1 MAKTR
6 STTPPNLHIGGDLL
20 AMDRGLRRLIET
32 EARALEA
39 RFPNQSILWRVQI
52 AEEFDPAR
60 GHRIRCEID
69 ATPGERRQIV
79 VREFRKEAREAIT
92 HAFASAG
99 TQLQR
104 LRRRSMLPLGKA
116 QHPAQASGNTLSPAG
131 A

>member
-1 MAKTR
+1 MAKTQ
-6 STTPPNLHIGGDLL
+6 STTTLNLHIGGDML

-39 RFPNQSILWRVQI
+39 RFPSQNIQLRVRI

-60 GHRIRCEID
+60 GHQVRCEID
-69 ATPGERRQIV
+69 AAPAERRQVV

-92 HAFASAG
+92 QAFASAK

-104 LRRRSMLPLGKA
+104 LRRRSILPLA
-116 QHPAQASGNTLSPAG
+116 QHPAQTPGSTLSPAG
-131 A
+131 V